1 MSKMMIIWIALAAV
15 FAVVEACTVQ
25 LVSIWFTIGALA
37 ALIAETLGAKEATQ
51 LIIFVVVSVIA
62 LILTRPFVKKF
73 SASKIQPT
81 NADMHIGQDAVVTQ
95 DINNTEAT
103 GTAKVKGIE
112 WTARS
117 ADGNE
122 IPTGEI
128 VRVKA
133 IEGVKLIVERKSETD

>member
-1 MSKMMIIWIALAAV
+1 MSKMMIIWIALATV
-15 FAVVEACTVQ
+15 FAIVEACTVQ

-37 ALIAETLGAKEATQ
+37 ALIAETLNASEMIQ
-51 LIIFVVVSVIA
+51 IIIFVVASVVT

-81 NADMHIGQDAVVTQ
+81 NVDMNIGQEAVVTQ
-95 DINNTEAT
+95 NINNTEAM
-103 GTAKVKGIE
+103 GTAKIKGVE

-122 IPTGEI
+122 IPKGEI
-128 VRVKA
+128 VKVKA
-133 IEGVKLIVERKSETD
+133 IEGVKLIVERKSELN